1 MIKSYKRILAAFS
14 LSAAL
19 AVAGCG
25 STKPSESGGSMNTT
39 NSQVTDTSS
48 AAKLKIKTSFYPMH
62 EFTRQVAGDLADV
75 ENLVPAG
82 VEPHDWEPTPQDM
95 AGIADAD
102 VIVYNGAGMESW
114 IDQVLDSVKDRDLK
128 VIEASQGLEIMEGE
142 GHSHA
147 HDHGT
152 EGEHSHE
159 DEHAHDHGTEGEHS
173 HEDEHAHDHGTEGE
187 HSHEDE
193 HAHDHGGEGE
203 HSHEDEHAH
212 DHGAEGEHSHEDE
225 HAHDHG
231 AEGGHH
237 HDHGGLDPHVWLS
250 PALAIQQVRNIEQG
264 LAEADP
270 EHKDAYK
277 ANADAYVSKLEAL
290 DQEFKE
296 GLKDS
301 KRKDFITQHAAFG
314 YLAKEYGLTQV
325 PIAGLS
331 PDQEPSASQ
340 MAKIIEFAKDNNVKT
355 IFFETLVAS
364 NVAET
369 IAAEIGATTAVLNPI
384 EGLTEEDISKQLDYI
399 AIMRQNLQ
407 ALQAALNE

>member
-25 STKPSESGGSMNTT
+25 SAKPSESGGSMNTT

-128 VIEASQGLEIMEGE
+128 VIEASQGIEIMEGE

-152 EGEHSHE
+152 EGEHSHEDEHAHDHGTEGEHSQE

-193 HAHDHGGEGE
+193 HAHDHGE
-203 HSHEDEHAH
+203 
-212 DHGAEGEHSHEDE
+212 
-225 HAHDHG
+225 
-231 AEGGHH
+231 EGGHH

-277 ANADAYVSKLEAL
+277 ANADAYISKLEAL

-340 MAKIIEFAKDNNVKT
+340 MAKIIEFAKENNVKT

>member
-1 MIKSYKRILAAFS
+1 MIKSYKRIFAAFS

-25 STKPSESGGSMNTT
+25 SAKPSESNGSMNTT
-39 NSQVTDTSS
+39 NSKVTDTST
-48 AAKLKIKTSFYPMH
+48 AAKLKIKTSFYPMY

-128 VIEASQGLEIMEGE
+128 VIEASQGIEIMEGE
-142 GHSHA
+142 GHSHS
-147 HDHGT
+147 HDHGA

-173 HEDEHAHDHGTEGE
+173 HEDEHAHDH
-187 HSHEDE
+187 SV
-193 HAHDHGGEGE
+193 EGE

-270 EHKDAYK
+270 QHKDAYK

-340 MAKIIEFAKDNNVKT
+340 MAKIIEFAKENNVNT

>member
-1 MIKSYKRILAAFS
+1 MIKSYKRIFAAFS

-25 STKPSESGGSMNTT
+25 SAKPSESNGSMNTT
-39 NSQVTDTSS
+39 NSKVTDTST
-48 AAKLKIKTSFYPMH
+48 AAKLKIKTSFYPMY

-128 VIEASQGLEIMEGE
+128 VIEASQGIEIMEGE
-142 GHSHA
+142 GHSHS
-147 HDHGT
+147 HDHGA

-159 DEHAHDHGTEGEHS
+159 DEHAHDHGAEGEHS
-173 HEDEHAHDHGTEGE
+173 HEDEHAHDH
-187 HSHEDE
+187 SV
-193 HAHDHGGEGE
+193 EGE

-270 EHKDAYK
+270 QHKDAYK

-340 MAKIIEFAKDNNVKT
+340 MAKIIEFAKENNVNT